1 MPFQIVSPFVMNING
16 TDLKSAVKNFVKLHH
31 SLKINNMVV
40 ADQNRHVDVALKY
53 YKHDG
58 RNKVGIDM
66 YPSTQIV
73 SATSSII
80 SPFVSPVS
88 SIMSPVSS
96 IMSPVSSIMSPVSSF
111 MSPVSSFMS
120 PVFRTPAL
128 KVGKVITP
136 TGPIVGNRVDM
147 GPTLANIV
155 APIFPTIVASTT
167 PVVTAKGSN
176 IATTAN
182 SLIIGNSNILTT
194 SPIAFIP
201 RIVTIN

>member
-96 IMSPVSSIMSPVSSF
+96 IMSPVSS
-111 MSPVSSFMS
+111 FMS

>member
-111 MSPVSSFMS
+111 MSPV
-120 PVFRTPAL
+120 FRTPAL